1 MKNEVKSRNRLG
13 LGTAQFG
20 MDYGISN
27 RRGQNSLDEVKQILD
42 EAKTLGIEMLD
53 TSPNYGNS
61 EEILGKCLTE
71 EKHFHI
77 VTKTPVFDEEI
88 ITQKSGEILTEYFET
103 SLEQLGCNKL
113 YGLLVHHAENLLAPG
128 GAYLTK
134 SLSKLKSRGLVSKI
148 GVSVYNSA
156 QIDAILDIFEP
167 DIVQLP
173 INLFDQRL
181 IKSGHLAKLK
191 KQNIEIHAR
200 SIFLQ
205 GLLLMEHEKL
215 PGFFEPIKNNLVE
228 YFVFL
233 RDNDIS
239 PQTAALNFVKNIKE
253 IDYIILGVNSAVH
266 LRENVAAFQNEVKID
281 FAKFAISDEIF
292 INPALWKLS

>member
-1 MKNEVKSRNRLG
+1 VKNDLKSRNRLG

-27 RRGQNSLDEVKQILD
+27 RRGQNSLDEVMQILD
-42 EAKTLGIEMLD
+42 EAKFLGIEMLD

-61 EEILGKCLTE
+61 EEVLGRCLAE

-77 VTKTPVFDEEI
+77 VTKTPVFDEKI
-88 ITQKSGEILTEYFET
+88 ITQKSGDLLIEYFER
-103 SLEQLGCNKL
+103 SLEQLACDKI
-113 YGLLVHHAENLLAPG
+113 YGLLVHHAENMLAPG
-128 GAYLTK
+128 GEHLAK
-134 SLSKLKSRGLVSKI
+134 SLMELKSKGLVTKI

-156 QIDAILDIFEP
+156 QIDAILNIFEP
-167 DIVQLP
+167 DIIQLP

-181 IKSGHLAKLK
+181 INSGHLAKLK

-215 PGFFEPIKNNLVE
+215 PNWFQPIENNINEYFKYLTKNNV
-228 YFVFL
+228 
-233 RDNDIS
+233 S
-239 PQTAALNFVKNIKE
+239 PQAAALNFVKNIEE
-253 IDYIILGVNSAVH
+253 IDYIILGVNSVNH
-266 LRENVAAFQNEVKID
+266 LRENMLAYQKEDDID
-281 FAKFAISDEIF
+281 FSEFAISDDKF
-292 INPALWKLS
+292 INPALWELS

>member
-1 MKNEVKSRNRLG
+1 MKDDTKKGKRLG
-13 LGTAQFG
+13 LGTAQYG

-61 EEILGKCLTE
+61 EEVLGKCLIK

-77 VTKTPVFDEEI
+77 VTKTPVFDKNI
-88 ITQKSGEILTEYFET
+88 ITQKSGDILTEYFES
-103 SLEQLGCNKL
+103 SLEQLGCNTL

-128 GAYLTK
+128 GVYLAK
-134 SLSKLKSRGLVSKI
+134 SLLELKSRGLATKI
-148 GVSVYNSA
+148 GVSIYNST
-156 QIDAILDIFEP
+156 QIDAILNIFEP
-167 DIVQLP
+167 DIIQLP

-181 IKSGHLAKLK
+181 INSGHLTKLK

-205 GLLLMEHEKL
+205 GLLLMEQEKL
-215 PGFFEPIKNNLVE
+215 PKFFEPIKTNIGE

-233 RDNDIS
+233 KENDIS
-239 PQTAALNFVKNIKE
+239 PQTAALNFVKNIEE
-253 IDYIILGVNSAVH
+253 IDYIILGVNSVDH
-266 LRENVAAFQNEVKID
+266 LKENVAAFEKELNID
-281 FAKFAISDEIF
+281 FTKFSISDEKI
-292 INPALWKLS
+292 INPAMWELS